1 MGKIG
6 RRRSSDTSSMHV
18 TRYLAPVLILALTSG
33 CGLGETAAT
42 ATAVAE
48 SEAQAAKAAT
58 ETKARIEQ
66 GIQDAQEAAAEQRR
80 AIDEAT
86 E

>member
-1 MGKIG
+1 MPVNA
-6 RRRSSDTSSMHV
+6 SMHI
-18 TRYLAPVLILALTSG
+18 TRYLVPVVILALTSG

-48 SEAQAAKAAT
+48 SEAQAARAAI

-66 GIQDAQEAAAEQRR
+66 GIENAQQAAAEQRR
-80 AIDEAT
+80 AIDAAT